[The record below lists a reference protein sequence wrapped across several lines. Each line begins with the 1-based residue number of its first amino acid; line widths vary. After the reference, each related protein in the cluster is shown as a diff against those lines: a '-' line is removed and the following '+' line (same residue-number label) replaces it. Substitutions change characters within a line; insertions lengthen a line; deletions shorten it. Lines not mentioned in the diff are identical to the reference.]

1 MQVGK
6 KMSWFFA
13 SLMIVALWL
22 VFRILPKQTRTQRIV
37 SKYQSRSRARNKKY
51 EASLMPKD
59 NTVATEEEREALREE
74 YERQKTFAET
84 RERAEIEAKG
94 YNRY

>member
-1 MQVGK
+1 
-6 KMSWFFA
+6 
-13 SLMIVALWL
+13 
-22 VFRILPKQTRTQRIV
+22 
-37 SKYQSRSRARNKKY
+37 
-51 EASLMPKD
+51 MPKD

>member
-1 MQVGK
+1 
-6 KMSWFFA
+6 MSWFFA

-22 VFRILPKQTRTQRIV
+22 VFWKYPKQTRTQRIV

-74 YERQKTFAET
+74 YERQKNFRRNK
-84 RERAEIEAKG
+84 RESR
-94 YNRY
+94 N